1 MKNFIINYFDLS
13 FFLYYQFVIKM
24 RNYSILP
31 LFVLVLLFSFI
42 FHLILYAIFSFILFI
57 FEIFQLAIILII
69 SLMKAVKFY
78 YEAQF

>member
-1 MKNFIINYFDLS
+1 
-13 FFLYYQFVIKM
+13 M